1 MIPTVCSSLELLD
14 KKFLYLLLQKYQ
26 NNVKHVDSKKQ
37 NSIKGFNILIYFM
50 TATANK
56 NRKACIKI
64 KYDNKNTQL

>member
-50 TATANK
+50 TATAN
-56 NRKACIKI
+56 RKIEKH
-64 KYDNKNTQL
+64 YNKK